1 MPIVIRIGDGK
12 LKKYIRIVWGLKRM
26 TIKKKSEAGMEIP
39 IEMYFGRD
47 VTNCNRTIEASA
59 SMFHGEKV
67 WLKRDGRGE
76 FVLVIEGCK
85 TNRKTK

>member
-1 MPIVIRIGDGK
+1 
-12 LKKYIRIVWGLKRM
+12 
-26 TIKKKSEAGMEIP
+26 MEIP